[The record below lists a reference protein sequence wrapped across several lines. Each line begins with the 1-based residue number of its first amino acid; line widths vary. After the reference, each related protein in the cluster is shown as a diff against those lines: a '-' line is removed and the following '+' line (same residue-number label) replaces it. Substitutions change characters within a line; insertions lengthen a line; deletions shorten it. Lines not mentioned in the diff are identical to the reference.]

1 MQMEK
6 EFFYTITIH
15 RTPTSGKCG
24 KEHNVTFKGNIKV
37 DDNIKN
43 TNDIYEL
50 LIERHKNTF
59 YDEVIVDWTI
69 NPKVVFNDYFYII
82 TWNDGQDIQTKTGIE
97 KGSSRDEIFTRVKNS
112 CVCIPNYTPRIHF
125 WSLEK
130 NVL

>member
-1 MQMEK
+1 MEK

-15 RTPTSGKCG
+15 RTPRSGKCG
-24 KEHNVTFKGNIKV
+24 ERHFVTFKGNIKV

-43 TNDIYEL
+43 TNDIYGL

-69 NPKVVFNDYFYII
+69 NPDVVFDDYFYII
-82 TWNDGQDIQTKTGIE
+82 TWNDGQEIQTKTGIE

-112 CVCIPNYTPRIHF
+112 CVCIPNFIPRIIF